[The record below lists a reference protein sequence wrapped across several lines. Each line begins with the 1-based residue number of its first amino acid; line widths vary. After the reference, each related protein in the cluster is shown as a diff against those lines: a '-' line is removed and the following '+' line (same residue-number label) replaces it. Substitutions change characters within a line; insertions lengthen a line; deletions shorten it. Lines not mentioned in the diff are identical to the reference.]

1 MNILKIF
8 WILNLLL
15 LASSLE
21 TLAQD
26 GKAQHEKIE
35 QAKYNYIGQRLEL
48 TPEQEQKFW
57 PVYNDYSDKKKG
69 IKKAIRKLK
78 SQEFANAATD
88 EELKSDI
95 EKLFELKQ
103 QDLNLEKA
111 YYEKFL
117 KIISPRQTIA
127 LVKAEREFIKILYK
141 KLDDN

>member
-8 WILNLLL
+8 WILNLFL
-15 LASSLE
+15 LAGSLKV
-21 TLAQD
+21 TAQD
-26 GKAQHEKIE
+26 GKAQREKIE
-35 QAKYNYIGQRLEL
+35 QAKYNFIGQQLQL
-48 TPEQEQKFW
+48 TVEQEQKFW

-95 EKLFELKQ
+95 TKLFELKQ
-103 QDLNLEKA
+103 QDLNLEKE

-127 LVKAEREFIKILYK
+127 LVKAEREFIKMLYK
-141 KLDDN
+141 KLDEN